1 MQAWKQRGPTVAIT
15 GAGSGLGR
23 ELALGFSAKGYQV
36 FGTALS
42 ESKKNQSAGGG
53 DITLTIIDITKE
65 EQVNNWKEQVRKS
78 LNGDGLDLLINN
90 AAYSVDGWEKRIL
103 A

>member
-1 MQAWKQRGPTVAIT
+1 VRRKVMMQARKQRGPTVAIT

-42 ESKKNQSAGGG
+42 ESKKTNQLVEVILPLLLS
-53 DITLTIIDITKE
+53 TSL
-65 EQVNNWKEQVRKS
+65 RK
-78 LNGDGLDLLINN
+78 N
-90 AAYSVDGWEKRIL
+90 R
-103 A
+103 